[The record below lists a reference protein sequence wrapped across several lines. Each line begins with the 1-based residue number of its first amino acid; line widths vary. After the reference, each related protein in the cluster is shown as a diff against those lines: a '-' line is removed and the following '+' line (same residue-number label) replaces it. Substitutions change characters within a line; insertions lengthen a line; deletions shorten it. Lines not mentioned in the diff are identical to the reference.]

1 MRTADVIA
9 SLGFGDLVVV
19 EWLDASEAAGRLE
32 EGRWDTPVQ
41 SVGYFLGVKGRNA
54 RYVVIAKEIVHSREY
69 HYNVIPFGMIESVT
83 VQKRNAL
90 SPRVR
95 RVLKKFVD
103 RTLQRLEGK
112 DGWAYVA
119 KFEGASKKSLH

>member
-1 MRTADVIA
+1 MRIVDVLN
-9 SLGFGDLVVV
+9 SLEFGDLIVVG
-19 EWLDASEAAGRLE
+19 WLDASEAAGRLE
-32 EGRWDTPVQ
+32 DGRWDTPVQ
-41 SVGYFLGVKGRNA
+41 RVGYFLGVKGRKTKH
-54 RYVVIAKEIVHSREY
+54 VVIAKEIVHSREY

-90 SPRVR
+90 SPRVK

-112 DGWAYVA
+112 DGWAYVGA
-119 KFEGASKKSLH
+119 KM